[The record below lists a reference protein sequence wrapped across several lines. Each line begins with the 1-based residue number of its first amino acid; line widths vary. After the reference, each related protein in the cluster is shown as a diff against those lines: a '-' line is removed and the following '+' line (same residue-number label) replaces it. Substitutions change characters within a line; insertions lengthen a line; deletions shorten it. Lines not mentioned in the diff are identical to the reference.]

1 MSQGYELLDSLANM
15 GESAQVLPLAVP
27 LSLEA
32 RRLAAAGDSPANREA
47 IAVLLRAQLGAL
59 SATKLGVETG
69 PGACQFP
76 GAPLPHITC
85 EQAGPRACTLK
96 QDTDLGFF
104 GYVPAASHSTSS
116 HCWRGV
122 PCPGT
127 AAGSLHFCD
136 QAMAHVDF
144 NISSVSSAQ
153 YGQSSSQQLSAVNL
167 VVKTGPD
174 CGKFNVLVDGKAVLT
189 NEDSYSPKV
198 DWYKSIPVFQADDA
212 AGGPIKWATGGA
224 KVVRVVVTGEH
235 STASSH
241 DWVQIVGVEQWWQQ

>member
-1 MSQGYELLDSLANM
+1 MSQGYESLDSLANM

-27 LSLEA
+27 LSSEA

-76 GAPLPHITC
+76 GAPLPRITC

-104 GYVPAASHSTSS
+104 GYVPAASRSTSS

-144 NISSVSSAQ
+144 NISSVSSTQ
-153 YGQSSSQQLSAVNL
+153 YGQSSQQLSAVNL

-189 NEDSYSPKV
+189 NEDSYSPEV
-198 DWYKSIPVFQADDA
+198 DWYTSIPVLQAV
-212 AGGPIKWATGGA
+212 TGA

-241 DWVQIVGVEQWWQQ
+241 DWVQIVGVELWWKH

>member
-1 MSQGYELLDSLANM
+1 M
-15 GESAQVLPLAVP
+15 GESAQVLPMAVP
-27 LSLEA
+27 LSSEA
-32 RRLAAAGDSPANREA
+32 RRLAAAGDSPANRQA

-69 PGACQFP
+69 PGVCQFP
-76 GAPLPHITC
+76 GAPLPRITC

-104 GYVPAASHSTSS
+104 SYVPASSRSTSS

-136 QAMAHVDF
+136 RAMAHVDF
-144 NISSVSSAQ
+144 NISSVSSTQ
-153 YGQSSSQQLSAVNL
+153 YGQSSQQLSAVNL

-174 CGKFNVLVDGKAVLT
+174 CGKFNVLVDGKVVLT

-198 DWYKSIPVFQADDA
+198 DWYKSIPVLQVANA
-212 AGGPIKWATGGA
+212 AGVPIEWATGA
-224 KVVRVVVTGEH
+224 EVVRVVVTGEH

-241 DWVQIVGVEQWWQQ
+241 DWVQIVGVELWWKH

>member
-1 MSQGYELLDSLANM
+1 MLQGYELLDSLANM

-27 LSLEA
+27 LSSEA

-69 PGACQFP
+69 PGVCQFP
-76 GAPLPHITC
+76 GAPLPRITC
-85 EQAGPRACTLK
+85 EEAGPSACTLK

-104 GYVPAASHSTSS
+104 GYLPPSSRSTSS

-122 PCPGT
+122 PCSGT

-144 NISSVSSAQ
+144 NISATQ
-153 YGQSSSQQLSAVNL
+153 YGQSSQKLSAVNL

-174 CGKFNVLVDGKAVLT
+174 CGKFSVLIDGKAVLT
-189 NEDSYSPKV
+189 HEDSYSPEV
-198 DWYKSIPVFQADDA
+198 DWYKSIPVLHDADA
-212 AGGPIKWATGGA
+212 VGVASKWATGGA
-224 KVVRVVVTGEH
+224 SKLVRVVVTGEH
-235 STASSH
+235 SPASSH
-241 DWVQIVGVEQWWQQ
+241 DWVQVVGVELWWKK